1 MPSAS
6 RYCCASQS
14 GGPHPHAAV
23 DTYTCTGGWAF
34 TPGGLLHSQAVKSML
49 YRDSALDGLCLDE
62 ERQTEVGLDK
72 GKMSI
77 SCVGAELE
85 VHTHFPSMMLKS
97 ASEMGN
103 APHPTTRSVGVA
115 APRRTN
121 SSKRRTIPGRT
132 LGRDGRT
139 VKMLWLNCVCKIMTR
154 ILLEI

>member
-1 MPSAS
+1 M
-6 RYCCASQS
+6 
-14 GGPHPHAAV
+14 
-23 DTYTCTGGWAF
+23 
-34 TPGGLLHSQAVKSML
+34 GLLVQGGFYMVKLSKYVIGTLHWM
-49 YRDSALDGLCLDE
+49 GFCLDE
-62 ERQTEVGLDK
+62 EGQSEVGLDK
-72 GKMSI
+72 GKMSLL
-77 SCVGAELE
+77 CVGAELE

-139 VKMLWLNCVCKIMTR
+139 VKMLWLN
-154 ILLEI
+154 